1 MINDARRRIRV
12 RGAFWLLSLPAF
24 VFVVAPVIGVQY
36 KVATVPEKTL
46 RKFAKTVVMPVYPD
60 ASQRDGAQ
68 GVAVAKLDIN
78 EEGTVNKVEVLEA
91 PDDAIA
97 NALVTALKM
106 WTFQRPIEDST
117 GKPIRLA
124 GKLTFYFV
132 IENGRG
138 VVRNPR

>member
-1 MINDARRRIRV
+1 MIPGRV
-12 RGAFWLLSLPAF
+12 ALWLLPILAF
-24 VFVVAPVIGVQY
+24 AFSAPLAMGVQY

-46 RKFAKTVVMPVYPD
+46 RKFAKTVVMPQYPD

-68 GVAVAKLDIN
+68 GVAVAQLDIN

-117 GKPIRLA
+117 NKPIRLT

-132 IENGRG
+132 IEKGRG
-138 VVRNPR
+138 VVRNPK